1 MQSPQESGRAL
12 SAMLI
17 QILTT
22 RRRRRQAPPVP
33 PPPPPPPQ
41 QPKLY
46 VVHGVHLPV
55 QVQLGPAIT
64 TCGT

>member
-1 MQSPQESGRAL
+1 MQPPQESGRAL

-33 PPPPPPPQ
+33 PPPPPPQ
-41 QPKLY
+41 QPKSY

-55 QVQLGPAIT
+55 QVQLGPTIT